1 MYRYQDVHISD
12 LELRKQYYEAFLSGN
27 IDNAKSI
34 YTNNKAQLEG
44 KVLNAENLNS
54 LITGI
59 LDREMDYMND
69 VPYTMNDLFI
79 NYQVD
84 INQLIYMKE
93 WSSTKA
99 YAKNN
104 FVLYNNE
111 IFFALEIIFPSSIPP
126 EVNGEVRPGWLKLGL
141 RGEKGHPTLDV
152 NYQGEYDAGTTYK
165 LRDMVVYENNLYV
178 AKQAVVGEKPDTS
191 NSWFQA
197 LKVPLTP
204 IYVATT
210 APSELRVGDVWF
222 KITS

>member
-12 LELRKQYYEAFLSGN
+12 LDLRRQYYEAFLSGN
-27 IDNAKSI
+27 INDAQSI
-34 YTNNKAQLEG
+34 YASNKVQLEG
-44 KVLNAENLNS
+44 KVLNADNLNS
-54 LITGI
+54 LISGI
-59 LDREMDYMND
+59 LDREMDYMDD
-69 VPYTMNDLFI
+69 VPYTMDDLLSS
-79 NYQVD
+79 YQID
-84 INQLIYMKE
+84 INQLIDMKE
-93 WSSTKA
+93 WSAAKS

-111 IFFALEIIFPSSIPP
+111 IFFALVAIAPSSVTP
-126 EVNGEVRPGWLKLGL
+126 EMNSDWLKLGL
-141 RGEKGHPTLDV
+141 RGKKGSPTLDV
-152 NYQGEYDAGTTYK
+152 SYQGEYDAEITYK

-178 AKQAVVGEKPDTS
+178 AKQAVVGENPNTS

-222 KITS
+222 KITL